1 MWKMSNFKILSLEIK
16 ISCALPHLPGI
27 LSGVLVHSGGLGE
40 RSSVSSKSVWSTSQ
54 VPGLSRLLSD
64 NLSLEKENKSYL
76 RRGWE
81 SEKAVLSAAR
91 AAGPQAWLFARVRL
105 LCGGEQQK

>member
-16 ISCALPHLPGI
+16 ISCALPYLPGI
-27 LSGVLVHSGGLGE
+27 LSGVLVSGGLGE
-40 RSSVSSKSVWSTSQ
+40 CSSVSSKSVWSSSQ
-54 VPGLSRLLSD
+54 VPGLSRLHSD